1 MSSMP
6 DRLYKVAIAYL
17 DAARGRL
24 ADIDSAA
31 QEELRRAMPRENPDY
46 RAASSDP
53 LDRAAAK
60 IDAARGASAA
70 RREIAPDRYNFSTP
84 SDDEYTPTA
93 APKTPTAVDNAYQI
107 VGVPPGSPFATVEKA
122 VVKLRERC
130 APSRFP
136 SGSAEQAEARRILAR
151 VEDAYRVLQD
161 ALGVP
166 QGRFDRLEL

>member
-1 MSSMP
+1 M
-6 DRLYKVAIAYL
+6 AYL

-24 ADIDSAA
+24 ADVDAAA

-53 LDRAAAK
+53 MDRAAAK

-70 RREIAPDRYNFSTP
+70 RREIAPARYNFSSP
-84 SDDEYTPTA
+84 SDDED
-93 APKTPTAVDNAYQI
+93 APVIPKKTPTAVENAYQI
-107 VGVPPGSPFATVEKA
+107 VGVPMGSPFPVVEKA

-130 APSRFP
+130 APARFP
-136 SGSAEQAEARRILAR
+136 AGSGEQEEARRILTR
-151 VEDAYRVLQD
+151 VEDAFRTLQD
-161 ALGVP
+161 ALGVR